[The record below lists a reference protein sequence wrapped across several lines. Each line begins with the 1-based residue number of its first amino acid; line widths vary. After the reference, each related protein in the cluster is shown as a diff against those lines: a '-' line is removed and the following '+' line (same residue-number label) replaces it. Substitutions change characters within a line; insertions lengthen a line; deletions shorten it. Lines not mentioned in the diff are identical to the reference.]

1 MSSIYTYDYLDRLS
15 SYRSYSGGSQTD
27 SATYVYDPLDRLIS
41 ETETHPNQSAKTTAF
56 TYQGIG
62 NQLIEE
68 KQSNSNGPITTK
80 DYTYDAAG
88 HRLTMTDTP
97 NGGTSTTYT
106 YGYDVHDSVSLLIDP
121 NGNPKSSYGYSA
133 YGDSDS
139 KLSQGDADKNNPFNA
154 FRYEGKRYD
163 SGSGSMNMGARSFN
177 TAADSFLQPDL
188 YHGAVDNL
196 GLSSDPLTQNRYS
209 FAGGNPLSFVESDG
223 HMVAADG
230 GGGAWTGPADNNTT
244 QSSTSSS
251 SSGGGGG
258 GHKDCGILGLG
269 CTWIGQQT
277 SQFVQGVGDGLGEL
291 WKGGVALG
299 GIAVDCSAVGGI
311 VDPGGCG
318 KKMTAIGSYVWNHPG
333 DFFGSMIDY
342 KDLSQ
347 GNYAKWA
354 GHLAPSIA
362 LAVAT
367 AGAGGAIAK
376 GGEAAGLAAE
386 GADAAGEAG
395 VAASGAAGEAATAA
409 GEAGVARAAEGAGE
423 GVGDAAA
430 GAEKAAAA
438 AGSGGAE
445 ASAGAA
451 SAGAEG
457 AAPSL
462 RIYAAG
468 GRAAAA
474 EESGVLSPGASGKLF
489 ATDAQYEYGN
499 IAQSN
504 LAISARGENVAGFW
518 EVPEE
523 YSVRFSYVGRVQP
536 IDLWEGGG
544 REFTMEGSVP
554 YDQLGPFQP
563 IPWSAYGR

>member
-1 MSSIYTYDYLDRLS
+1 M
-15 SYRSYSGGSQTD
+15 
-27 SATYVYDPLDRLIS
+27 
-41 ETETHPNQSAKTTAF
+41 
-56 TYQGIG
+56 
-62 NQLIEE
+62 
-68 KQSNSNGPITTK
+68 
-80 DYTYDAAG
+80 
-88 HRLTMTDTP
+88 
-97 NGGTSTTYT
+97 
-106 YGYDVHDSVSLLIDP
+106 
-121 NGNPKSSYGYSA
+121 
-133 YGDSDS
+133 
-139 KLSQGDADKNNPFNA
+139 
-154 FRYEGKRYD
+154 
-163 SGSGSMNMGARSFN
+163 
-177 TAADSFLQPDL
+177 
-188 YHGAVDNL
+188 
-196 GLSSDPLTQNRYS
+196 
-209 FAGGNPLSFVESDG
+209 
-223 HMVAADG
+223 
-230 GGGAWTGPADNNTT
+230 
-244 QSSTSSS
+244 
-251 SSGGGGG
+251 
-258 GHKDCGILGLG
+258 
-269 CTWIGQQT
+269 
-277 SQFVQGVGDGLGEL
+277 GDGLGEL

-457 AAPSL
+457 C
-462 RIYAAG
+462 RGI
-468 GRAAAA
+468 GRAQPWCQWQTLRHRCPVRIWKHRPIQSRYQRPWR
-474 EESGVLSPGASGKLF
+474 ECGRLLGSP
-489 ATDAQYEYGN
+489 
-499 IAQSN
+499 
-504 LAISARGENVAGFW
+504 
-518 EVPEE
+518 
-523 YSVRFSYVGRVQP
+523 
-536 IDLWEGGG
+536 
-544 REFTMEGSVP
+544 
-554 YDQLGPFQP
+554 
-563 IPWSAYGR
+563 